1 MEQLSWTA
9 RFWQWW
15 AAVSLRR
22 PLLVTLLGI
31 LAFVASIPAA
41 ARLYGDLRTDLREL
55 LPQGAPAAVAL
66 AELEKRIGGL
76 SHLAIVVQ
84 TDDLKAGER
93 FVDALAAKLKELP
106 PSLVAQVH
114 WRVDAEKE
122 FLDRHGALYAE
133 LKDLIA
139 ARDALRAQ
147 IAKANPLLVDLAEEA
162 DSPPAV
168 IDLEEVVGRIKA
180 AYAKLDRFPDG
191 YLAGEGGRTL
201 VMLLS
206 PPGAAVSLE
215 DDQRIFNA
223 VDSTVRLLDPKSFHP
238 SIHIG
243 YGGEIRGV
251 IEAQQALV
259 RDLALSSVLTLTA
272 VSMALI
278 LYYRTIR
285 AVPLLVVP
293 LFTGV
298 ALTFALSRGVI
309 HYLNPNTAFL
319 GSIIVG
325 NGINAGIILL
335 ARYLEERRHG
345 SDIARALPLSLRAT
359 WVATFAASA
368 AAAASYGS
376 LGAVSFR
383 GFNQF
388 AFMGFFGM
396 IICWITTYALMPSL
410 IVLQERLWPFRDL
423 SMPKRG
429 RVVGWLAGPFAQLIV
444 KRPMIPVMITVALGA
459 ASVYAGYL
467 FAQEPIQYDFTKLGS
482 RFSEQRGQGYWDRH
496 VDAVL
501 QSYQTPTVV
510 LTGSPEQAQAVAAA
524 IEKEKEQQGPNST
537 IESVVTLQQFLPKD
551 QPQKLEILREIFSI
565 LDKRPKA
572 RIPPEIRRLRERTK
586 LEPVTLADVPE
597 RLTRA
602 FVEKDGH
609 RGRVALV
616 FPTLATDSSNGLAQ
630 IQHTRTVRETALK
643 VDPKALIAGQIVLTT
658 DIVQA
663 ITDDGRFTALL
674 SFFAVT
680 LLTVVV
686 MRSLRDGAWVI
697 ASLSLGV
704 LWGAGA
710 MTVLNLKLNFV
721 NFAVL
726 PITFGIGVDYAVN
739 LYQRYR
745 QTCSVEEALASS
757 GGAVALCSVTTM
769 IGYATLVTADNQAIQ
784 SFGLTA
790 VIGEITCLT
799 AALFALPA
807 VLSLRDRRKTAAV
820 PADAAQQ
827 GA

>member
-1 MEQLSWTA
+1 VALVASLP
-9 RFWQWW
+9 
-15 AAVSLRR
+15 AAV
-22 PLLVTLLGI
+22 
-31 LAFVASIPAA
+31 
-41 ARLYGDLRTDLREL
+41 RLYGDLRTDLREL

-66 AELEKRIGGL
+66 QELEKRIGGF
-76 SHLAIVVQ
+76 SHLNIVVR

-93 FVDALAAKLKELP
+93 FVDALAAKLKEVP
-106 PSLVAQVH
+106 PSLIANVH
-114 WRVDAEKE
+114 WRVDAERE
-122 FLDRHGALYAE
+122 FLDRHGALYADV
-133 LKDLIA
+133 KDLVA
-139 ARDALRAQ
+139 ARDALKAK
-147 IAKANPLLVDLAEEA
+147 IAKANPLLLDLGEEA
-162 DSPPAV
+162 DTSPAPNLDEA
-168 IDLEEVVGRIKA
+168 VGRIKS
-180 AYAKLDRFPDG
+180 AYARLDRYPDG
-191 YLAGEGGRTL
+191 YLAGENGHTL
-201 VMLLS
+201 VMLVS

-215 DDQRIFNA
+215 DDQRIFSA
-223 VDSTVRLLDPKSFHP
+223 VDGAVKALNPKSFHP
-238 SIHIG
+238 SIQVG
-243 YGGEIRGV
+243 YGGEIKGL
-251 IEAQQALV
+251 IESQEALV
-259 RDLALSSVLTLTA
+259 RDLALSSVLTLSA
-272 VSMALI
+272 VGLALF
-278 LYYRTIR
+278 LYYRTFR
-285 AVPLLVVP
+285 SVPLLVLP

-335 ARYLEERRHG
+335 ARYIEERRHG
-345 SDIARALPLSLRAT
+345 SDLHRALPLALRAT
-359 WVATFAASA
+359 WIATFAAA
-368 AAAASYGS
+368 GAAAASYGS
-376 LGAVSFR
+376 LGFVSFR

-396 IICWITTYALMPSL
+396 VICWITTYALMPAL
-410 IVLQERLWPFRDL
+410 IGLQERYWPFGDL
-423 SMPKRG
+423 SLPKRG
-429 RVVGWLAGPFAQLIV
+429 RVVGWLAGPFAQLV
-444 KRPMIPVMITVALGA
+444 TKRPLVPVAITVALAGA
-459 ASVYAGYL
+459 SIYAGYI
-467 FAQEPIQYDFTKLGS
+467 FAQEPILYDFTKLGS
-482 RFSEQRGQGYWDRH
+482 RASEISGRGFWDKH

-510 LTGSPEQAQAVAAA
+510 LTRSPGEAQAVAEAL
-524 IEKEKEQQGPNST
+524 EKTKEQEGENST

-551 QPQKLEILREIFSI
+551 QPEKLELLRQIFSI
-565 LDKRPKA
+565 LDKRPEA
-572 RIPPEIRRLRERTK
+572 QLPPEIRRLRKNTR

-602 FVEKDGH
+602 FMEKDGQ
-609 RGRVALV
+609 RGRIVLV
-616 FPTLATDSSNGLAQ
+616 FPTLATDSSNGRAQ
-630 IQHTRTVRETALK
+630 IQHARTVRETATR
-643 VDPKALIAGQIVLTT
+643 VDKDAMVAGQIVLTT
-658 DIVQA
+658 DIFQA

-674 SFFAVT
+674 SFVAVA

-710 MTVLNLKLNFV
+710 MQALSLKLNFV

-745 QTCSVEEALASS
+745 QTCSVEEALSSS

-807 VLSLRDRRKTAAV
+807 VISLRDRRRTTSL
-820 PADAAQQ
+820 PADAAEQ
-827 GA
+827 GAA